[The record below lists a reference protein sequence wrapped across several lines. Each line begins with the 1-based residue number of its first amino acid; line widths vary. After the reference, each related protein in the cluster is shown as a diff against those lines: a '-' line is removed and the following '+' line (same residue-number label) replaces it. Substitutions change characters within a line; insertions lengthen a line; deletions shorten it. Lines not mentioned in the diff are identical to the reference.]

1 MPTSILARC
10 QEIGNATG
18 MRVLL
23 CLSLALNG
31 LLICLLAARQSNI
44 VCIAC
49 QHEFCNHLLQEEY
62 GGRCRRYSAISVS
75 ERSLTRH
82 AYVVRANSSER
93 CSMTSI
99 QICHMWQMR
108 ANADAAAAAAIF
120 ARRANVA
127 NKVSKLACSQVCPRM
142 HKGLITLSVVNGA
155 VYGNK
160 LVDVVVRSGTFDV
173 LMEEKMRLMRKANYE
188 ESWKRQMQKTTR
200 GRLQRLSGGEALG
213 PSLQMDDESGC
224 SEKGQQEIEAVRMIL
239 SVSYNYVTL
248 IMTNYY

>member
-1 MPTSILARC
+1 
-10 QEIGNATG
+10 
-18 MRVLL
+18 
-23 CLSLALNG
+23 
-31 LLICLLAARQSNI
+31 
-44 VCIAC
+44 
-49 QHEFCNHLLQEEY
+49 
-62 GGRCRRYSAISVS
+62 
-75 ERSLTRH
+75 
-82 AYVVRANSSER
+82 
-93 CSMTSI
+93 
-99 QICHMWQMR
+99 MWQMR
-108 ANADAAAAAAIF
+108 ANADAAAAATIF
-120 ARRANVA
+120 VRSADVA